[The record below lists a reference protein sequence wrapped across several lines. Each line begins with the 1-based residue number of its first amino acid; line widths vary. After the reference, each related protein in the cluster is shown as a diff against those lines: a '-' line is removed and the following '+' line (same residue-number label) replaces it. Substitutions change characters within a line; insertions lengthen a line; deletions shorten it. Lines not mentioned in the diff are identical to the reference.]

1 MSGPVRVSFTD
12 STRDAVAAAGFTFTS
27 AALLSDAATDAQ
39 LTVTQAPTSGATM
52 SVACGAGTTAV
63 TDSLGANGAKGSDGD
78 ILSGDTTANTAFAC
92 TVELTTA
99 AAAGAYKASLV
110 LDDTT
115 NGNTDTVTVNISFT
129 TTGKAAT
136 IKTDADAY
144 TMPATTQTSS
154 NTFLTFKTV
163 AVELLD
169 TSGVKTQAATGDN
182 IVTSITS
189 ATNIN
194 TKVVANNTS
203 SADLTIS
210 ATDLNDGAHSFLI
223 GSVTTTAD
231 TETITLTPGGV
242 MPAQGVVAKKI
253 TASTAAYG
261 TETAVR
267 TTLTSPTATTVVSA
281 GTKAGSENS
290 YKVEPSV
297 RVYEF
302 TSTGYAAG
310 AAYRI
315 GVEWTEAG
323 GGSGSATVEDNV
335 ANTTAASLTS
345 GTVKYVYG
353 LAPASGTVKVSV
365 AVTTPEAGETIEVNA
380 ENANTTYAEATD
392 ALVTLAAPT
401 YAITLT
407 NPVVTPSIV
416 RTSSALTVAGVI
428 KDSYGA
434 LIAGAT
440 VSVSGAQTLSSGTA
454 ANLTASAV
462 TAADGTFTTTLAA
475 ANALTTSVA
484 LTVTAA
490 KVGISITQAT
500 ATVNFNATGGA
511 DTMTVSL
518 LGDED
523 TAATKTAATQLPA
536 ILVPYVGRAAGMTD
550 EIYTVSTGVT
560 DGTFN
565 GDGVIE
571 NCIAVTVNTSP
582 GGQVV
587 ATGTAGVLFYS
598 TACADAAT
606 HDVSAGK
613 STVTVAAS
621 GSANLW
627 VTSTKTGLNTFT
639 VTSGT
644 VTNTY
649 RFYGY
654 NQIAA
659 GNGHAMRNIGAPAT
673 AAASV
678 GGISYLTLKPTDAFG
693 NAMKS
698 VANNAGTITVKA
710 ANGVLLDGPVL
721 SRDYSTTDSDGNIL
735 IGIIAG
741 TVEGAASITITSTGA
756 QFGAAVGAATGTT
769 AGTNGLTVS
778 TDKAT
783 VAVTV
788 G

>member
-1 MSGPVRVSFTD
+1 
-12 STRDAVAAAGFTFTS
+12 
-27 AALLSDAATDAQ
+27 
-39 LTVTQAPTSGATM
+39 VTA
-52 SVACGAGTTAV
+52 
-63 TDSLGANGAKGSDGD
+63 
-78 ILSGDTTANTAFAC
+78 
-92 TVELTTA
+92 
-99 AAAGAYKASLV
+99 
-110 LDDTT
+110 
-115 NGNTDTVTVNISFT
+115 
-129 TTGKAAT
+129 
-136 IKTDADAY
+136 
-144 TMPATTQTSS
+144 
-154 NTFLTFKTV
+154 
-163 AVELLD
+163 
-169 TSGVKTQAATGDN
+169 
-182 IVTSITS
+182 
-189 ATNIN
+189 
-194 TKVVANNTS
+194 
-203 SADLTIS
+203 
-210 ATDLNDGAHSFLI
+210 
-223 GSVTTTAD
+223 TAD
-231 TETITLTPGGV
+231 SETITLTPGGV

-253 TASTAAYG
+253 TASSAAYG

-267 TTLTSPTATTVVSA
+267 TTLTSPKATTVVSA

-302 TSTGYAAG
+302 TSTGFAAG

-315 GVEWTEAG
+315 GVEWTEAN
-323 GGSGSATVEDNV
+323 GGSGSATVQDNV

-345 GTVKYVYG
+345 GTVAYVYG
-353 LAPASGTVKVSV
+353 LAPASGTVIVSV

-380 ENANTTYAEATD
+380 ENANTNYTAATD

-416 RTSSALTVAGVI
+416 KTSSALTVAGVI

-440 VSVSGAQTLSSGTA
+440 VSVSGAQTLSAGTA
-454 ANLTASAV
+454 SNLTGSAV

-490 KVGISITQAT
+490 KVGLSITQAT
-500 ATVNFNATGGA
+500 ATVNLNATGGA

-523 TAATKTAATQLPA
+523 TAATKTAATELPA

-606 HDVSAGK
+606 HDVAAGK

-649 RFYGY
+649 RFYAY

-659 GNGHAMRNIGAPAT
+659 GNGHAMRNVGAPTPAT

-710 ANGVLLDGPVL
+710 AGGVLLDGPVL
-721 SRDYSTTDSDGNIL
+721 SRDYSTTDADGNIL

-741 TVEGAASITITSTGA
+741 TIEGAASITVTSTGA
-756 QFGAAVGAATGTT
+756 QFGAAAGAATGTT
-769 AGTNGLTVS
+769 AGVNGLTAS
-778 TDKAT
+778 TGTAT
-783 VAVTV
+783 IAVTV
-788 G
+788 GGPGNPTSSATSIATLTTLVNSLIAKINALSKLVAKIQKKVKA